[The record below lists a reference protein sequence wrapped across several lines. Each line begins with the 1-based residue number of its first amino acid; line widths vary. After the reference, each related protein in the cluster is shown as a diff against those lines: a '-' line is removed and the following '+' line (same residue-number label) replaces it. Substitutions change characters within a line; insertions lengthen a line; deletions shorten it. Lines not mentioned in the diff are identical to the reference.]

1 MNISQRLTALIAVA
15 LISLLSVM
23 LLGVS
28 KLNDQAAR
36 LKYISE
42 HSMQSALL
50 ANRIANDLNQNRIVL
65 FVHILSSKD
74 QEKAEI
80 VKFVS
85 ANRDL
90 LTKNINAYSQLVA
103 GQEDAALYK
112 QLQNAYNDY
121 DSLYMSAIKLSD
133 DRDFTAAFELANV
146 TGFAKFTAV
155 IQPVNGLVKFNE
167 DYAKHLIVEAEQ
179 ANLKSIALFW
189 GISGLGIVLV
199 LFIGI
204 LIYRAIKKPMVDSL
218 AALSHIEA
226 NLDFTGRI
234 PVRGNDEIS
243 QLVKAVNHIL
253 DTVQKSFISIEQ
265 SIRQMASA
273 ATEVSA
279 NTQQLSQI
287 SAVSSES
294 AAHMAATVE
303 EVTVSIN
310 HVAERAH
317 DTKVHT
323 QDSGRL
329 ASDGERV
336 INATVTEIDA
346 IAGTVREASTEMS
359 DLQAKS
365 NQIRTVVN
373 EIKEIADQT
382 NLLALNA
389 AIEAARAGELG
400 RGFAVV
406 ADEVRKLA
414 ERTSRSTQEIANTVS
429 SIQDGSDRAVARMR
443 QVVLQVEEGVAHA
456 RDAGTAIANIRVAS
470 GVVVNYVVD
479 ISEALAEQSSAST
492 AMAQQVEKIAHMSE
506 QTSDAAVHSAATA
519 DQLQQLIASV
529 QKTIAGYRLR

>member
-15 LISLLSVM
+15 LLSLLSVM

-90 LTKNINAYSQLVA
+90 LTKNINAYSQLVSE
-103 GQEDAALYK
+103 QEDGALYK
-112 QLQNAYNDY
+112 QLQAAYHDY
-121 DSLYMSAIKLSD
+121 DQLYMNAIKLSD
-133 DRDFTAAFELANV
+133 DRDFTAAFELANA
-146 TGFAKFTAV
+146 TGFSKFTAV
-155 IQPVNGLVKFNE
+155 IEPVKGLVKFNE
-167 DYAKHLIVEAEQ
+167 DHAKKLIIEAES
-179 ANLKSIALFW
+179 ANSKSVVLFLM
-189 GISGLGIVLV
+189 ISGLGVVLV
-199 LFIGI
+199 SFIGA
-204 LIYRAIKKPMVDSL
+204 LIYRAIKKPMTESL
-218 AALSHIEA
+218 AALSYIEK

-234 PVRGNDEIS
+234 PVSGHDEIS

-253 DTVQKSFISIEQ
+253 ETVQKSFVSIEQ
-265 SIRQMASA
+265 SIKKMSGSA
-273 ATEVSA
+273 IEVSA
-279 NTQQLSQI
+279 NTRQLTKI

-310 HVAERAH
+310 HVAERAR
-317 DTKVHT
+317 DTKAHT

-336 INATVTEIDA
+336 INTTVTEIDA
-346 IAGTVREASTEMS
+346 IAGTVREASAEMS
-359 DLQAKS
+359 DLQLKS

-429 SIQDGSDRAVARMR
+429 AIQEGSDRAVARMR

-456 RDAGTAIANIRVAS
+456 RDAGSAIANIRVAS
-470 GVVVNYVVD
+470 NLVVNYVVD
-479 ISEALAEQSSAST
+479 ISEALVEQSSAST

-506 QTSDAAVHSAATA
+506 QTNDAAVQSAISA
-519 DQLQQLIASV
+519 DQLQQLIETV
-529 QKTIAGYRLR
+529 QKTISGYRLY

>member
-15 LISLLSVM
+15 LLSLLSVM

-90 LTKNINAYSQLVA
+90 LTKNINAYSQLA
-103 GQEDAALYK
+103 SEQEDGALYK
-112 QLQNAYNDY
+112 QLQSAYNDY
-121 DSLYMSAIKLSD
+121 DQLYMNAIKLSD
-133 DRDFTAAFELANV
+133 DRDFTAAFELANT
-146 TGFAKFTAV
+146 TGFSKFTAV
-155 IQPVNGLVKFNE
+155 IEPVNGLVKFNE
-167 DYAKHLIVEAEQ
+167 DHAKKVIIEAES
-179 ANLKSIALFW
+179 ANSKSVVLFLM
-189 GISGLGIVLV
+189 ISGLGVVLV
-199 LFIGI
+199 SFIGV
-204 LIYRAIKKPMVDSL
+204 LIYRAIKKPMTESL
-218 AALSHIEA
+218 AALSYIEK

-234 PVRGNDEIS
+234 PVSGHDEIS

-253 DTVQKSFISIEQ
+253 ETVQKSFVSIEQ
-265 SIRQMASA
+265 SIKKMSGSA
-273 ATEVSA
+273 IEVSA
-279 NTQQLSQI
+279 NTQQLTKI

-310 HVAERAH
+310 HVAERAR
-317 DTKVHT
+317 DTKAHT

-336 INATVTEIDA
+336 INTTVTEIDA
-346 IAGTVREASTEMS
+346 IAGTVREASAEMS
-359 DLQAKS
+359 DLQLKS

-429 SIQDGSDRAVARMR
+429 AIQEGSDRAVARMR

-456 RDAGTAIANIRVAS
+456 RDAGSAIANIRVAS
-470 GVVVNYVVD
+470 NLVVNYVVD
-479 ISEALAEQSSAST
+479 ISEALVEQSSAST

-506 QTSDAAVHSAATA
+506 QTNDAAVQSAASA
-519 DQLQQLIASV
+519 DQLQQLIETV
-529 QKTIAGYRLR
+529 QKTISGYRLY

>member
-15 LISLLSVM
+15 LLSLLSVM

-28 KLNDQAAR
+28 RLNDQASR

-80 VKFVS
+80 IKFVS
-85 ANRDL
+85 GNRDTL
-90 LTKNINAYSQLVA
+90 MKNINAYSQLVA
-103 GQEDAALYK
+103 GQEDGDLYK
-112 QLQNAYNDY
+112 KLQAAYNDY
-121 DSLYMSAIKLSD
+121 DRLYMDAIKLSD
-133 DRDFTAAFELANV
+133 DRDFTGAFELANV
-146 TGFAKFTAV
+146 SGFAKFMAV
-155 IQPVNGLVKFNE
+155 IQPVNGLVKFND
-167 DYAKHLIVEAEQ
+167 DYAKRLIVDADEA
-179 ANLKSIALFW
+179 NSKSITLFW
-189 GISGLGIVLV
+189 VISGLGIVLV

-204 LIYRAIKKPMVDSL
+204 LIYRAIKKPMADSL
-218 AALSHIEA
+218 TALSHIEK

-234 PVRGNDEIS
+234 PVTGNDEIS
-243 QLVKAVNHIL
+243 HLVKAVNHIL
-253 DTVQKSFISIEQ
+253 STVQNSFISIEQ
-265 SIRQMASA
+265 SITQMAGSA
-273 ATEVSA
+273 VQVSA
-279 NTQQLSQI
+279 NTQQLSKI

-310 HVAERAH
+310 HVAERAR

-346 IAGTVREASTEMS
+346 IAGTVREASAEMS
-359 DLQAKS
+359 DLQSRS

-429 SIQDGSDRAVARMR
+429 AIQEGSDRAVARMR

-456 RDAGTAIANIRVAS
+456 RDAGSAIANIRVAS
-470 GVVVNYVVD
+470 GLVVNYVVD
-479 ISEALAEQSSAST
+479 ISEALVEQSSAST

-506 QTSDAAVHSAATA
+506 QTNDAAVHSAASA
-519 DQLQQLIASV
+519 DQLQQLIETV
-529 QKTIAGYRLR
+529 KKTISGYRLR